1 MSRIFLISTI
11 VMLAVV
17 TAEELEILRNYH
29 KSILS
34 SSGMLRSNDNVSTVE
49 NGDNTGAIVVA
60 ISCFVLFGILMFI
73 FYRGKHKKKETTKSE
88 EASQPLVTE
97 ELNVNLNFDLYKD

>member
-34 SSGMLRSNDNVSTVE
+34 SSSMLMSNENVSKVE
-49 NGDNTGAIVVA
+49 DGDNTVAIVVA
-60 ISCFVLFGILMFI
+60 ISCFVIYI
-73 FYRGKHKKKETTKSE
+73 C
-88 EASQPLVTE
+88 
-97 ELNVNLNFDLYKD
+97 